1 MFRDRI
7 DAGRR
12 LASALESWAFDDPIV
27 LGLPRGG
34 VPVGAEVAT
43 RLGAPLEV
51 LVVRKVGVPGRPE
64 LAMGAVSEG
73 GVQVVDRRALET
85 LRLTAEDFQ
94 RRAAVEFIEVER
106 RRDRYRAGRP
116 IPDLGDRDVIVV
128 DDGLATGFTAEA
140 AVRDVRDRGPR
151 SILLAVPVAA
161 SDSISRLS
169 PLVDEI
175 VCVETPSDFGAVGY
189 WYRRFDQ
196 VSDETVIACLASR
209 SGAERDGRGPRPGG
223 RSSD

>member
-1 MFRDRI
+1 MTVFRDRV

-12 LASALESWAFDDPIV
+12 LAGALGPRAFDDPIV

-34 VPVGAEVAT
+34 VPVGAEVAA
-43 RLGAPLEV
+43 RLGAPLDV

-73 GVQVVDRRALET
+73 GVQVRDRRALES

-94 RRAAVEFIEVER
+94 QRAAVEFVEVER

-116 IPDLGDRDVIVV
+116 LPDLSDRDVIVV

-140 AVRDVRDRGPR
+140 AVRDVRGRGTR

-161 SDSISRLS
+161 PESISRLS
-169 PLVDEI
+169 KLVDEI
-175 VCVETPSDFGAVGY
+175 VCVEMPADFGAVGF

-196 VSDETVIACLASR
+196 VSDEAVIGGLAS
-209 SGAERDGRGPRPGG
+209 SAEAAREGRGPRP
-223 RSSD
+223 DV